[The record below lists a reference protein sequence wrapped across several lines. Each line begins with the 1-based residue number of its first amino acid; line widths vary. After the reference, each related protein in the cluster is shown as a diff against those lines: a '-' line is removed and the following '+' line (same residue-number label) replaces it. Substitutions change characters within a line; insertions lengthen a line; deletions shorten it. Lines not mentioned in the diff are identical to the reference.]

1 MEELEELAE
10 GLFSVGR
17 FVIGGTCQL
26 VGGLVE
32 HTAEH
37 VAGFAADAMDAHGIP
52 GSDLVRD
59 HGAAPFELAGHGL
72 SEIGKLIVE
81 E

>member
-1 MEELEELAE
+1 MEELAE

-17 FVIGGTCQL
+17 FVIGGTCQV

-37 VAGFAADAMDAHGIP
+37 VAGFAADVMDAHGIP

-59 HGAAPFELAGHGL
+59 HAAFPFELVGHGL
-72 SEIGKLIVE
+72 SEMGKLITE